1 MFYYLYWHGYLFH
14 GLWRLLI
21 KGSGIDM
28 GEYEEVEIDMSSF
41 DKQAL
46 LLILEEMHE
55 NDETFNV
62 FVNRVLKDIV
72 KKG

>member
-1 MFYYLYWHGYLFH
+1 M
-14 GLWRLLI
+14 R
-21 KGSGIDM
+21 
-28 GEYEEVEIDMSSF
+28 EYEEVEIDMSSF

-55 NDETFNV
+55 NDETFNA
-62 FVNRVLKDIV
+62 FVNRVLNDMFV

>member
-1 MFYYLYWHGYLFH
+1 MSQS
-14 GLWRLLI
+14 
-21 KGSGIDM
+21 K
-28 GEYEEVEIDMSSF
+28 YEEVEIDMSSF

-55 NDETFNV
+55 NDETFNA

>member
-1 MFYYLYWHGYLFH
+1 
-14 GLWRLLI
+14 
-21 KGSGIDM
+21 M

>member
-1 MFYYLYWHGYLFH
+1 M
-14 GLWRLLI
+14 R
-21 KGSGIDM
+21 
-28 GEYEEVEIDMSSF
+28 EYEEVEIDMGSF

-62 FVNRVLKDIV
+62 FVNRVLKDMFV

>member
-1 MFYYLYWHGYLFH
+1 
-14 GLWRLLI
+14 
-21 KGSGIDM
+21 M
-28 GEYEEVEIDMSSF
+28 GDYEEVEIDMSSF